1 MAGGRTAS
9 VALSTIAQEQS
20 MFKVDKQQDPV
31 LGSLASIAPAQVT
44 QKGSVCLA
52 IAALALC
59 TTLDV
64 QADGLGHP
72 TGKDWPMVG
81 GDRQNTRYSTLSQI
95 NTHNVKHLGAAWVSS
110 KFDDDT
116 TTWATP
122 VVQYGL
128 LFITAG
134 SEVYAFNAKTGER
147 VWNYRTAGGAQP
159 KETMESLY
167 RPVPN
172 WKGVG
177 VGQGLVFVPIL
188 DGRVIALNAKSG
200 EPVWSHQTGVDEP
213 RKAQWAA
220 TAPYYTQGVVFEG
233 MSNGDAFLRGGYT
246 ALDAATGKALW
257 TKYTIPAPGEPGHE
271 TWPSFNDTW
280 KFGGGGVWV
289 EPAIDTE
296 LGIAYFATGNAV
308 PAHAGDW
315 RPGDNLYT
323 CSILAVDMKTGTMKW
338 YYQLVHHDVY
348 EADAG
353 TAVVLYD
360 VKVHGKTRK
369 GLAALRADG
378 YLFQLDRETG
388 KPLFPVE
395 ERPVPQLASQKTAP
409 TQPFP
414 VGTESVLMDC
424 EDWKKEKIPAGFV
437 VGCLL
442 TPPASPPPSQD
453 PQNILAPFPLAKSNA
468 VAYSPQTG
476 YFYTH
481 ALSTLYW
488 PRRSP
493 DPYFLDFSLTVPG
506 LKSYTQLVAIDS
518 RTGKTAWKKRM
529 QGLPGT
535 TFRTGGAP
543 IVTAGG
549 LLFRRSGD
557 GNVMAHDAKT
567 GEVLWR
573 FQTGMGGS
581 GSGPASPVTYEI
593 DGEQYVALAMG
604 PAVWA
609 FKLGGKLP
617 PGTALSISTTESEF
631 SGPVVDTN
639 VIETTSLLK
648 PGQEPGTRYFIDE
661 FTFSPYR
668 TRVQAGTTVTF
679 INNGLI
685 PHEIAALDGSWGTGP
700 LSPTQLAW
708 VRFEKPGEYTFICKE
723 HPWTYGQIIVESS
736 SSAHARATAA
746 TSSADSGNF
755 ADRVS
760 RGRGEFNSHC
770 GTCHGE
776 DLLGR
781 APAPALL
788 GETFMLHWRNAT
800 LGDLLDRV
808 RNTMPQGKAGSLDRP
823 TYLDI
828 VSYVLRENDTLS
840 TGREIRDDPQT
851 LNQTIVQLAN

>member
-1 MAGGRTAS
+1 
-9 VALSTIAQEQS
+9 
-20 MFKVDKQQDPV
+20 MFKVDKQQARLHRSPASV
-31 LGSLASIAPAQVT
+31 SCLG
-44 QKGSVCLA
+44 
-52 IAALALC
+52 IAAFCLC

-64 QADGLGHP
+64 QADPHLGHP
-72 TGKDWPMVG
+72 AGKDWPMVG
-81 GDRQNTRYSTLSQI
+81 GDWQNTRYSTLSQI
-95 NTHNVKHLGAAWVSS
+95 NTHNVKHLGATWVSS
-110 KFDDDT
+110 KFDDGT

-128 LFITAG
+128 LFISAG
-134 SEVYAFNAKTGER
+134 SEIYALNAKTGER
-147 VWNYRTAGGAQP
+147 VWNYKTTGGTQP
-159 KETMESLY
+159 KTTIEGLF

-177 VGQGLVFVPIL
+177 VGQGLVFVGML

-213 RKAQWAA
+213 RKGQWAA
-220 TAPYYTQGVVFEG
+220 TAPYYTQGVVFVG
-233 MSNGDAFLRGGYT
+233 MSNGDAFLRGGYM
-246 ALDAATGKALW
+246 ALEAATGKALW
-257 TKYTIPAPGEPGHE
+257 QKYSIPAPGEPGHE

-289 EPAIDTE
+289 EPAIDTK

-323 CSILAVDMKTGTMKW
+323 CSILAVEMKTGTMKW

-360 VKVHGKTRK
+360 VQVDGKLRK

-388 KPLFPVE
+388 QPLFPVE
-395 ERPVPQLASQKTAP
+395 ERPVQQLLSQKTAP

-414 VGTESVLMDC
+414 VGAESVLMDC

-437 VGCLL
+437 LGCLL

-453 PQNILAPFPLAKSNA
+453 PQNILAPWPLAKSNA

-476 YFYTH
+476 YFYTQ
-481 ALSTLYW
+481 APSRLYW
-488 PRRSP
+488 PRRAQ
-493 DPYFLDFSLTVPG
+493 DPYFLDYTYTVPG

-529 QGLPGT
+529 PALLQS
-535 TFRTGGAP
+535 GAP

-557 GNVMAHDAKT
+557 GNLMAHDAKT
-567 GEVLWR
+567 GEALWR
-573 FQTGMGGS
+573 FQTGMGGT
-581 GSGPASPVTYEI
+581 GMGPASPVTYEI

-617 PGTALSISTTESEF
+617 PGTAPSISTTEADF

-639 VIETTSLLK
+639 VIETTSLMK
-648 PGQEPGTRYFIDE
+648 TIQEPGMRYFIDE
-661 FTFSPYR
+661 YAFSPYR
-668 TRVQAGTTVTF
+668 TRVPSGTTVTF
-679 INNGLI
+679 INNGTI
-685 PHEIAALDGSWGTGP
+685 PHEIAALDGSWSTGR

-708 VRFEKPGEYTFICKE
+708 VRFEKAGEYTFIDKE

-736 SSAHARATAA
+736 SSARARATAAPA
-746 TSSADSGNF
+746 TSSADSGYF
-755 ADRVS
+755 ADRLS
-760 RGRGEFNSHC
+760 RGRDEFNSHC

-800 LGDLLDRV
+800 LGDLLERV
-808 RNTMPQGKAGSLDRP
+808 RATMPQGKAGSLDRP

-828 VSYVLRENDTLS
+828 VAYVLRENDTLS

-851 LNQTIVQLAN
+851 LKQTIVQLAD